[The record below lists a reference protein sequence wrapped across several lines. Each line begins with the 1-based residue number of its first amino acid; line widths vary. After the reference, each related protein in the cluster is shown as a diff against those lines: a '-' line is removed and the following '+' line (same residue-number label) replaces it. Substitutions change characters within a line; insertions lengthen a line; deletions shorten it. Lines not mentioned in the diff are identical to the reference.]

1 MIKLE
6 TKCEDCI
13 MNGTCKYKNNALYAM
28 NKLKSMDYGI
38 GPNDDYDWDI
48 MMEHLAVDVTFSCRH
63 FISSAKV
70 RGVQ

>member
-13 MNGTCKYKNNALYAM
+13 MNKTCTYKNNALYAM
-28 NKLKSMDYGI
+28 NKLKSMNYGT
-38 GPNDDYDWDI
+38 GSNDDYSWDI
-48 MMEHLAVDVTFSCRH
+48 MMEVEHVTITFSCRH